1 MHGVYTFHL
10 DAHGYRQT
18 AKSFVTYKIAN
29 KIQAVKMVSEG
40 STMSTMYVKQ
50 KVFSIGEKFTVTDIA
65 GNPRYYMRGSFLAIP
80 KSFVITSVDGIEV
93 ARIEKE
99 VFSLL
104 PRFTVTMEGLTQ
116 ATISKRF
123 TFLRDR
129 YDIDVPGLQITGDWW
144 DLSFEASMDGAKVAY
159 IRQKLLSWGDS
170 YEVRVLDDRLD
181 VLILAL
187 VIAIDRVKADEA
199 AANTSA

>member
-1 MHGVYTFHL
+1 
-10 DAHGYRQT
+10 
-18 AKSFVTYKIAN
+18 
-29 KIQAVKMVSEG
+29 
-40 STMSTMYVKQ
+40 MSTMYVKQ

-65 GNPRYYMRGSFLAIP
+65 GNPRYYVRGSFLAIP

-129 YDIDVPGLQITGDWW
+129 YDIDVPGLQ
-144 DLSFEASMDGAKVAY
+144 
-159 IRQKLLSWGDS
+159 
-170 YEVRVLDDRLD
+170 DRKS
-181 VLILAL
+181 V
-187 VIAIDRVKADEA
+187 V
-199 AANTSA
+199 

>member
-1 MHGVYTFHL
+1 
-10 DAHGYRQT
+10 
-18 AKSFVTYKIAN
+18 
-29 KIQAVKMVSEG
+29 
-40 STMSTMYVKQ
+40 MSTMYVKQ
-50 KVFSIGEKFTVTDIA
+50 KVFSIGEKFTVTDIS
-65 GNPRYYMRGSFLAIP
+65 GNPRYYVRGSFLAIP
-80 KSFVITSVDGIEV
+80 KSFIITSVDGIEV

-129 YDIDVPGLQITGDWW
+129 YDIDVPGLQIAGDWW